1 MPNFDTP
8 EPISAHVELVTGSVR
23 LTASDRK
30 DTVVEV
36 RPSDPSRASD
46 VKAADAARIDF
57 RNGRLTVKAG
67 KKYISI
73 GRGGSVDI
81 DIALPSGSGLE
92 TASVSADVQVD
103 GVLAECKLATV
114 SGDLR
119 VDTVG
124 GNIKADSVSGDIAAR
139 SVTGS
144 VTVST
149 ASGDVTIDHLEGDV
163 KFQAASGG
171 ITIGRLRGNA
181 KAQTASGSIVVTRA
195 VNGAFTAQSGSGEVE
210 VGIPQ
215 GTAARLD
222 LKTRSGVVTNA
233 LDEADGPAQDD
244 ETLVVQAHTGSGD
257 IMVRRASAPA
267 AV

>member
-1 MPNFDTP
+1 MPTFDTP
-8 EPISAHVELVTGSVR
+8 EPILAYVELVAGSVT
-23 LTASDRK
+23 LSASDRE

-36 RPSDPSRASD
+36 RPRDPSRSSD
-46 VKAADAARIDF
+46 VKAAEQARIDF
-57 RNGRLTVKAG
+57 RNGRLAVKTG

-73 GRGGSVDI
+73 GRGGAVDI
-81 DIALPSGSGLE
+81 DVALPSSSRLE
-92 TASVSADVQVD
+92 TASVSADVQAD
-103 GVLAECKLATV
+103 GLLADCKLSTV

-119 VDTVG
+119 IDSVD
-124 GNIKADSVSGDIAAR
+124 GNIKADSVSGDIAAQ
-139 SVTGS
+139 SVTGN

-149 ASGDVTIDHLEGDV
+149 ASGDVTIDQLEGDV
-163 KFQAASGG
+163 RFQAASGG
-171 ITIGRLRGNA
+171 ITIGRLRGTA

-233 LDEADGPAQDD
+233 LDEADGPAEDD
-244 ETLVVQAHTGSGD
+244 ETLVVQVHTGSGD
-257 IMVRRASAPA
+257 IMVRRSPAPA

>member
-1 MPNFDTP
+1 MPTFHTP
-8 EPISAHVELVTGSVR
+8 EPILAYVELVSGSVT
-23 LTASDRK
+23 LSASDRD

-36 RPSDPSRASD
+36 RPHDPSRSSD
-46 VKAADAARIDF
+46 VKAAEQARIDF
-57 RNGRLTVKAG
+57 RNGRLTVKTG

-73 GRGGSVDI
+73 GRGGAVDI
-81 DIALPSGSGLE
+81 DIALPSGSRLE
-92 TASVSADVQVD
+92 TASVSGDVQAD
-103 GVLAECKLATV
+103 GALAECKLSTV

-119 VDTVG
+119 VDVVD
-124 GNIKADSVSGDIAAR
+124 GNFKSDSVSGDIVAQ
-139 SVTGS
+139 SVTGN

-149 ASGDVTIDHLEGDV
+149 VSGDVTIDQLEGDV

-171 ITIGRLRGNA
+171 IIIGRLRGIA

-195 VNGAFTAQSGSGEVE
+195 VNGALTAQSGSGEVE

-222 LKTRSGVVTNA
+222 LRTRSGVVTNA
-233 LDEADGPAQDD
+233 LDEADGPAEDD
-244 ETLVVQAHTGSGD
+244 ETLVVQVHTGSGD
-257 IMVRRASAPA
+257 IMVRRSPAPA